1 MRRTLRAALA
11 AGLLIAAGSLQ
22 AAERQPCKDD
32 PRLLERCFT
41 VHGRLTVHANM
52 RPYLWPVGTKRL
64 LGIADPDG
72 TIIMPPELEAAFASD
87 LNREAFGDFAV
98 CPFTREAAGHLRLV
112 CIESVSRLVLRER
125 PQ

>member
-1 MRRTLRAALA
+1 MRRYLRTTLA
-11 AGLLIAAGSLQ
+11 AGLLVAAGSVQ

-32 PRLLERCFT
+32 PRVLERCFT

-72 TIIMPPELEAAFASD
+72 AIIMPPELETAFASD
-87 LNREAFGDFAV
+87 LNREAFGDFTV

-125 PQ
+125 AH